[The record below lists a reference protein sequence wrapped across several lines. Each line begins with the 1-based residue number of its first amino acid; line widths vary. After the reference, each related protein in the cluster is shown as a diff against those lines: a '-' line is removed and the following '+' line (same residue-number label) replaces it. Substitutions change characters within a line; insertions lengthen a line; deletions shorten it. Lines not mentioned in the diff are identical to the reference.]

1 MKDLLITFKTAK
13 LAKEKGFNLRI
24 QKFYLHKG
32 VKDVDLKKH
41 PVPKLNSV
49 DNELRYSNW
58 NNRASRTS
66 APTQSLLQR
75 WLREVHKLFINIGI
89 FKESDEE
96 PIVYDYAITDLNIPY
111 DINEEEIFL
120 KDYGIEKERDFKT
133 YEEALEKGL
142 QETLKLL
149 KNVKPK

>member
-1 MKDLLITFKTAK
+1 MKEEIITFKTAK

-41 PVPKLNSV
+41 PVPKLNSA

-75 WLREVHKLFINIGI
+75 WLREVHNINVYCTPTIHDDKFWINNIASHNPVFIGN
-89 FKESDEE
+89 
-96 PIVYDYAITDLNIPY
+96 
-111 DINEEEIFL
+111 
-120 KDYGIEKERDFKT
+120 

-142 QETLKLL
+142 IEALKIL
-149 KNVKPK
+149 KI